1 MERARAPAPANGGA
15 TDRFA
20 RLVGAYGGG
29 DDASDDD
36 DGIVVEDVSATPPPP
51 SSEDTP
57 SDAAAAPA
65 AAPTKKARSKK
76 APKPAPRMLRLVVP
90 AGALQGDMLSFEV
103 GGRDDSGLMKKVKV
117 QVKVPAGKKPGDA
130 FEAPM
135 PGTETSDE
143 NDDDEA
149 EQEDDEDGDEDD
161 DDGEILVEE
170 VAPRS
175 RDGEAPPGKRLD
187 DIDE

>member
-1 MERARAPAPANGGA
+1 M
-15 TDRFA
+15 
-20 RLVGAYGGG
+20 
-29 DDASDDD
+29 
-36 DGIVVEDVSATPPPP
+36 
-51 SSEDTP
+51 
-57 SDAAAAPA
+57 AAAAPA

-117 QVKVPAGKKPGDA
+117 QVKVPEGKKPGEA

-135 PGTETSDE
+135 PGTETSDGGV
-143 NDDDEA
+143 DEA
-149 EQEDDEDGDEDD
+149 EQEEDARGGDEEEEDD
-161 DDGEILVEE
+161 DEILVEE
-170 VAPRS
+170 VAPKS
-175 RDGEAPPGKRLD
+175 RGGKAPQGERLD